1 VKKVFDKKRI
11 TCQVKCIE
19 TATIATQQKRKFD
32 MTNAKTQNAVAKAHV
47 DMTVTHD
54 GQTFTVSETCE
65 HISHLFD
72 QRDDTA
78 ELVLFQTRD
87 IGLWLLQ
94 LRSIYPSNK
103 QFGAA
108 IAATPLSKRSAQDRN
123 DAMFVAENWDK
134 VAKLNKGGE
143 LNSLGASAVR
153 KRVKKAQS
161 AGNTSK
167 GKRADKPAEAEA
179 APITAD
185 SLAKATLKLLADN
198 DITLADFR
206 KALTKA
212 SKA

>member
-1 VKKVFDKKRI
+1 
-11 TCQVKCIE
+11 
-19 TATIATQQKRKFD
+19 
-32 MTNAKTQNAVAKAHV
+32 MTNAKANTVAKAHV
-47 DMTVTHD
+47 DTAVTYD
-54 GQTFTVSETCE
+54 GQTFTVKEACD
-65 HISHLFD
+65 HIEHLF
-72 QRDDTA
+72 QTRDDTA

-108 IAATPLSKRSAQDRN
+108 IADTPLKKRSAQDRN
-123 DAMFVAENWDK
+123 DAMKVAENWD
-134 VAKLNKGGE
+134 AIQKLNKNGE

-153 KRVKKAQS
+153 KRLAKAQKSS

-167 GKRADKPAEAEA
+167 GKPKAQAED

>member
-1 VKKVFDKKRI
+1 
-11 TCQVKCIE
+11 
-19 TATIATQQKRKFD
+19 
-32 MTNAKTQNAVAKAHV
+32 MTNAVAAKTHIDAKITYKGTSYTFSEACDHV
-47 DMTVTHD
+47 
-54 GQTFTVSETCE
+54 
-65 HISHLFD
+65 SHLFD

-94 LRSIYPSNK
+94 LRSVYKSDK
-103 QFGAA
+103 QFGQAVA
-108 IAATPLSKRSAQDRN
+108 KTPLAKRSAQDRN

-134 VAKLNKGGE
+134 VAKLNKNGE

-153 KRVKKAQS
+153 KRVKKSQS

-167 GKRADKPAEAEA
+167 GKAKPTEAQA
-179 APITAD
+179 VPVTAD
-185 SLAKATLKLLADN
+185 SLAKATLKVLADN
-198 DITLADFR
+198 NISLADFR

>member
-1 VKKVFDKKRI
+1 
-11 TCQVKCIE
+11 
-19 TATIATQQKRKFD
+19 
-32 MTNAKTQNAVAKAHV
+32 MTNAKAKTANVTSAKAHV
-47 DMTVTHD
+47 DAKITYKGTSY
-54 GQTFTVSETCE
+54 TFSEACD
-65 HISHLFD
+65 HVSHLFD

-94 LRSIYPSNK
+94 LRSVYKSDK
-103 QFGAA
+103 QFGQAV
-108 IAATPLSKRSAQDRN
+108 AATPLSKRSAQDRN

-153 KRVKKAQS
+153 KRVKKSQA

-167 GKRADKPAEAEA
+167 GKQAAKPEAQA
-179 APITAD
+179 APVTAD
-185 SLAKATLKLLADN
+185 NLAKATLKVLADN
-198 DITLADFR
+198 NISLADFR

>member
-1 VKKVFDKKRI
+1 MHRNGDNRHSKKG
-11 TCQVKCIE
+11 
-19 TATIATQQKRKFD
+19 KFD
-32 MTNAKTQNAVAKAHV
+32 MTNAVAKTHIDAKITYKGTSYTFSEACDHV
-47 DMTVTHD
+47 
-54 GQTFTVSETCE
+54 
-65 HISHLFD
+65 SHLFD

-94 LRSIYPSNK
+94 LRSVYKSDK
-103 QFGAA
+103 QFGQAVA
-108 IAATPLSKRSAQDRN
+108 KTPLAKRSAQDRN

-134 VAKLNKGGE
+134 VAKLNKNGE

-153 KRVKKAQS
+153 KRVKKSQS

-167 GKRADKPAEAEA
+167 GKAKPGAQE

-185 SLAKATLKLLADN
+185 SLAKATLKVLADN
-198 DITLADFR
+198 NISLADFR

-212 SKA
+212 NKA

>member
-1 VKKVFDKKRI
+1 
-11 TCQVKCIE
+11 
-19 TATIATQQKRKFD
+19 
-32 MTNAKTQNAVAKAHV
+32 MTNAKTKNTVVAKAHV
-47 DMTVTHD
+47 DTAVTYD
-54 GQTFTVSETCE
+54 GQTFTVKEACD
-65 HISHLFD
+65 HIEHLF
-72 QRDDTA
+72 QTRDDTA

-108 IAATPLSKRSAQDRN
+108 IASTPLSKRSAQDRN
-123 DAMFVAENWDK
+123 DAMKVAENWD
-134 VAKLNKGGE
+134 AIQKLNKNGE

-153 KRVKKAQS
+153 KRLAKSQA

-167 GKRADKPAEAEA
+167 GKQASKPTAEAD

-198 DITLADFR
+198 DITLDAFR

-212 SKA
+212 NKAK

>member
-1 VKKVFDKKRI
+1 M
-11 TCQVKCIE
+11 
-19 TATIATQQKRKFD
+19 A
-32 MTNAKTQNAVAKAHV
+32 NAKTQNAVAKAHV
-47 DMTVTHD
+47 DTAVTYD
-54 GQTFTVSETCE
+54 GQTFTVKEACD
-65 HISHLFD
+65 HIEHLF
-72 QRDDTA
+72 QTRDDTA

-108 IAATPLSKRSAQDRN
+108 IADTPLKKRSAQDRN
-123 DAMFVAENWDK
+123 DAMKVAENWD
-134 VAKLNKGGE
+134 AIQKLNKNGE

-153 KRVKKAQS
+153 KRLAKAQKSS

-167 GKRADKPAEAEA
+167 GKQAAKPEAEQ

>member
-1 VKKVFDKKRI
+1 M
-11 TCQVKCIE
+11 
-19 TATIATQQKRKFD
+19 A
-32 MTNAKTQNAVAKAHV
+32 NAKTQNAVAAKTHIDTA
-47 DMTVTHD
+47 VTYD
-54 GQTFTVSETCE
+54 GQTFTVKEACD
-65 HISHLFD
+65 HIEHLF
-72 QRDDTA
+72 QTRDDTA

-123 DAMFVAENWDK
+123 DAMKVAENWD
-134 VAKLNKGGE
+134 AIQKLNKNGE

-153 KRVKKAQS
+153 KRLAKSQA

-167 GKRADKPAEAEA
+167 GKQAAKPEAEQ

>member
-1 VKKVFDKKRI
+1 
-11 TCQVKCIE
+11 
-19 TATIATQQKRKFD
+19 

-54 GQTFTVSETCE
+54 GQTFTVAETCE

-134 VAKLNKGGE
+134 VAKLNKSGE

-167 GKRADKPAEAEA
+167 GKQADKPAEAEA
-179 APITAD
+179 APVTAD
-185 SLAKATLKLLADN
+185 NLAKATLKVLADN
-198 DITLADFR
+198 NITLADFR

>member
-1 VKKVFDKKRI
+1 
-11 TCQVKCIE
+11 
-19 TATIATQQKRKFD
+19 
-32 MTNAKTQNAVAKAHV
+32 MTNAKTQNAVAAK
-47 DMTVTHD
+47 THID
-54 GQTFTVSETCE
+54 AKLTYEGTSYTFTEACDHV
-65 HISHLFD
+65 SHLFD

-94 LRSIYPSNK
+94 LRSVYKSNK

-108 IAATPLSKRSAQDRN
+108 IAATPLAKRSMQDRN

-134 VAKLNKGGE
+134 VAKLNKNGE
-143 LNSLGASAVR
+143 LNTLGASAVR
-153 KRVKKAQS
+153 KRVRKAET
-161 AGNTSK
+161 AGNVSK
-167 GKRADKPAEAEA
+167 GKPAPKSEAEA

-198 DITLADFR
+198 DISLADFR

-212 SKA
+212 NKA

>member
-1 VKKVFDKKRI
+1 M
-11 TCQVKCIE
+11 
-19 TATIATQQKRKFD
+19 A
-32 MTNAKTQNAVAKAHV
+32 NAKTNTVAKAHV
-47 DMTVTHD
+47 DTAVTYD
-54 GQTFTVSETCE
+54 GQTFTVAEACD
-65 HISHLFD
+65 HIEHLF
-72 QRDDTA
+72 QTRDDTA

-108 IAATPLSKRSAQDRN
+108 IAGTPLASRSMQDRS
-123 DAMFVAENWDK
+123 DCMKVAQNWD
-134 VAKLNKGGE
+134 AIQKLNKNGE

-153 KRVKKAQS
+153 KRLAKANKTS

-167 GKRADKPAEAEA
+167 GKPAPKAEAEA

-185 SLAKATLKLLADN
+185 SLAKATMKLLNDN
-198 DITLADFR
+198 NISLADFR

-212 SKA
+212 NKA

>member
-1 VKKVFDKKRI
+1 
-11 TCQVKCIE
+11 
-19 TATIATQQKRKFD
+19 
-32 MTNAKTQNAVAKAHV
+32 MTNAKTQNAVAK
-47 DMTVTHD
+47 THID
-54 GQTFTVSETCE
+54 AKITYKGTSYTFTEACDHV
-65 HISHLFD
+65 SHLFD

-94 LRSIYPSNK
+94 LRSVYKSNK

-108 IAATPLSKRSAQDRN
+108 IAATPLAKRSMQDRN

-134 VAKLNKGGE
+134 VAKLNKKGE

-153 KRVKKAQS
+153 KRVRKAET

-167 GKRADKPAEAEA
+167 GKPAPKPEAEA

-198 DITLADFR
+198 DISLADFR

>member
-1 VKKVFDKKRI
+1 M
-11 TCQVKCIE
+11 
-19 TATIATQQKRKFD
+19 A
-32 MTNAKTQNAVAKAHV
+32 NAKTNAVAKTHV
-47 DMTVTHD
+47 DTAVTYD
-54 GQTFTVSETCE
+54 GQTFTVAEACD
-65 HISHLFD
+65 HIEHLF
-72 QRDDTA
+72 QTRDDTA

-108 IAATPLSKRSAQDRN
+108 IAATPLSKRSMQDRN

-134 VAKLNKGGE
+134 VAKLNKKGE

-153 KRVKKAQS
+153 KRVRKAET

-167 GKRADKPAEAEA
+167 GKQAAKPEAEA

-212 SKA
+212 NKA

>member
-1 VKKVFDKKRI
+1 
-11 TCQVKCIE
+11 
-19 TATIATQQKRKFD
+19 
-32 MTNAKTQNAVAKAHV
+32 MTNAVAKTHIDA
-47 DMTVTHD
+47 TVTYK
-54 GQTFTVSETCE
+54 GTSYTVAEACD
-65 HISHLFD
+65 HVAHMFD
-72 QRDDTA
+72 KRNDLA
-78 ELVLFQTRD
+78 ELYLFHTRD

-103 QFGAA
+103 QFGQA
-108 IAATPLSKRSAQDRN
+108 IAGTALSKHSAQDRN
-123 DAMFVAENWDK
+123 DAMKVAQNWD
-134 VAKLNKGGE
+134 AIQKLNKNGE

-153 KRVKKAQS
+153 KRLAKSQA

-167 GKRADKPAEAEA
+167 GKQAAKPEAED

>member
-1 VKKVFDKKRI
+1 
-11 TCQVKCIE
+11 
-19 TATIATQQKRKFD
+19 
-32 MTNAKTQNAVAKAHV
+32 MTNAVAKTHIDA
-47 DMTVTHD
+47 TVTYK
-54 GQTFTVSETCE
+54 GTSYTFTEACDHV
-65 HISHLFD
+65 SHLFD

-94 LRSIYPSNK
+94 LRSVYKSNK

-108 IAATPLSKRSAQDRN
+108 IADTPLKKRSAQDRN

-134 VAKLNKGGE
+134 VAKLNKSGE

-167 GKRADKPAEAEA
+167 GKQADKPAEAEA
-179 APITAD
+179 APVTAD
-185 SLAKATLKLLADN
+185 NPAKATLKLLADN

>member
-1 VKKVFDKKRI
+1 
-11 TCQVKCIE
+11 
-19 TATIATQQKRKFD
+19 
-32 MTNAKTQNAVAKAHV
+32 MTNTVAKTHI

-54 GQTFTVSETCE
+54 GQTFTVAETCE

-78 ELVLFQTRD
+78 ELVLYQTRD

-94 LRSIYPSNK
+94 LRSLYKSDK
-103 QFGAA
+103 QFGQAVA
-108 IAATPLSKRSAQDRN
+108 STPLSKRSAQDRN
-123 DAMFVAENWDK
+123 DAMFVAQNWDK
-134 VAKLNKGGE
+134 VAKLNKSGE

-167 GKRADKPAEAEA
+167 GKQAAKPEAEA

-185 SLAKATLKLLADN
+185 SLAKATLKVLADN
-198 DITLADFR
+198 NISLADFR

-212 SKA
+212 NKA

>member
-1 VKKVFDKKRI
+1 MHRNGEHRHSKKG
-11 TCQVKCIE
+11 
-19 TATIATQQKRKFD
+19 KFD
-32 MTNAKTQNAVAKAHV
+32 MTNAVAKTHIDA
-47 DMTVTHD
+47 TVTYK
-54 GQTFTVSETCE
+54 GTSYTFSEACD
-65 HISHLFD
+65 HVSHLFD

-94 LRSIYPSNK
+94 LRSVYKSNK

-134 VAKLNKGGE
+134 VAKLNKKGE

-153 KRVKKAQS
+153 KRVKKAQT

-167 GKRADKPAEAEA
+167 GKQAAKPTAEAD

-185 SLAKATLKLLADN
+185 SLAKATMKLLNDN
-198 DITLADFR
+198 NITLADFR

>member
-1 VKKVFDKKRI
+1 M
-11 TCQVKCIE
+11 
-19 TATIATQQKRKFD
+19 A
-32 MTNAKTQNAVAKAHV
+32 NAKANTVAKAHV
-47 DMTVTHD
+47 DTAVTYD
-54 GQTFTVSETCE
+54 GQTFTVKEACD
-65 HISHLFD
+65 HIEHLF
-72 QRDDTA
+72 QTRDDTA

-94 LRSIYPSNK
+94 LRSVYKSNK

-134 VAKLNKGGE
+134 VAKLNKSGE

-153 KRVKKAQS
+153 KRVKKSQA

-167 GKRADKPAEAEA
+167 GKQAAKPAAED

-185 SLAKATLKLLADN
+185 SLAKATMKLLNDN
-198 DITLADFR
+198 GITLAEFR